1 MTQLRALEAYAAG
14 LLSPAG
20 VARVEAKLAA
30 SPELRTT
37 LARVRVYRAVLEEG
51 AALTTSATDEA
62 ARVDLDRPLAER
74 LAAARAL
81 DVALATARQIE
92 GARIPD
98 ESSLAAAL
106 AASRALDTILSEA
119 RDGSRTPRV
128 PEEAAVA
135 SAVASAHALDAAL
148 ASAASAEAPPMDS
161 ERVEAGVRRAI
172 AADQALGN
180 ALAAAREPTLELDF
194 AKLEASLFAEIA
206 KPHVVSDE
214 RRVSIPA
221 RAIAA
226 YVEGRLSKEGRRRLE
241 ARAARQ
247 PEVADALAR
256 ARALGALSSD
266 ADRVARDA
274 VMGTP
279 LEKLEL
285 PLRREVARLED
296 ARRRRNVGV
305 AVLALAA
312 AAVLGWLVTHPAPVE
327 APVAEAVVEELP
339 PAPVLAAAALD
350 AEVTAVAGEALAEGR
365 DLPLALG
372 DTLHEGEVLQVAG
385 ALHGRLDEG
394 TGIVL
399 APGPSPLA
407 RARID
412 RLRVDGVVLSLL
424 QGRLG
429 NQVRTGTPYAVQAGP
444 YRIEVRGTRFSVDR
458 VEDEVAVR
466 LDEGRVAIERDGE
479 LLALLEAPAEWRS
492 SSAIDVPGPVERP
505 RALAELDLRWP
516 RFRLPSGRFVELEI
530 DGSVLP
536 AGDGLAMRVPAGSQE
551 VIGIDADGRRH
562 RGVVEVGEGF
572 VLDERALTPERT
584 ATRRGYLAP
593 EVIREVVAPRVE
605 SLKRCYERTLRRTN
619 PELTGSYVLRVIVG
633 TDGQVRR
640 VRVVTEGETPPPFVA
655 CLQLEAQSW
664 SFPRPEGDGP
674 VTFDLPLAFTARGL

>member
-20 VARVEAKLAA
+20 VARVEAKLTA
-30 SPELRTT
+30 SPELR
-37 LARVRVYRAVLEEG
+37 AVLAQVRAYRSVVEEA
-51 AALTTSATDEA
+51 AALTKRATQEA
-62 ARVDLDRPLAER
+62 ARVDLERPLAER

-81 DVALATARQIE
+81 DVALVAARQIE
-92 GARIPD
+92 GARVPD

-106 AASRALDTILSEA
+106 AASRALDTILSET
-119 RDGSRTPRV
+119 RDASRTAPRV
-128 PEEAAVA
+128 PNEAAVA

-148 ASAASAEAPPMDS
+148 ASAASADTPPLDA
-161 ERVEAGVRRAI
+161 ERVEAGVRHAI
-172 AADQALGN
+172 AAEQALGN
-180 ALAAAREPTLELDF
+180 VLAAAREPALALDF

-206 KPHVVSDE
+206 KPPAE
-214 RRVSIPA
+214 RSIPA

-226 YVEGRLSKEGRRRLE
+226 YVDGRLSKEGRRRLE

-256 ARALGALSSD
+256 ARSLGALTSD

-285 PLRREVARLED
+285 PLRREVVRLED

-305 AVLALAA
+305 SVLALAA

-327 APVAEAVVEELP
+327 APVAEVEELP
-339 PAPVLAAAALD
+339 PASVLAAAELD

-399 APGPSPLA
+399 APGSSPLA
-407 RARID
+407 RVRID
-412 RLRVDGVVLSLL
+412 RLRTDGVVLSLL

-444 YRIEVRGTRFSVDR
+444 YRVEVRGTRFSVDR
-458 VEDEVAVR
+458 VEDEIAVR

-492 SSAIDVPGPVERP
+492 SPAIDVPGAVERP
-505 RALAELDLRWP
+505 RALAEVDLRWP

-536 AGDGLAMRVPAGSQE
+536 ASEGLAMRVPAGSQE
-551 VIGIDADGRRH
+551 VIAIDADGRRH
-562 RGVVEVGEGF
+562 RGVVEVQEGF

-593 EVIREVVAPRVE
+593 EVIRGVVAPRIE